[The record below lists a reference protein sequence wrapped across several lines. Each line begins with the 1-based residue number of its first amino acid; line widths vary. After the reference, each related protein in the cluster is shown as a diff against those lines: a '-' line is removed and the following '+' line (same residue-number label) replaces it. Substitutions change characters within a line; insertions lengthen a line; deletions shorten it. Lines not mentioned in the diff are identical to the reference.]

1 MQKPLTI
8 AVLVSMLT
16 SPISAHATGLYSC
29 EPTDRAQWLTQAE
42 LTEQLETGGWS
53 VRRMK
58 EDGGCWEGYGTNP
71 EGQRVEGYFHPTT
84 GTAQLIAQRGRI
96 LFQAD

>member
-29 EPTDRAQWLTQAE
+29 EPTDRAQ
-42 LTEQLETGGWS
+42 
-53 VRRMK
+53 
-58 EDGGCWEGYGTNP
+58 
-71 EGQRVEGYFHPTT
+71 
-84 GTAQLIAQRGRI
+84 
-96 LFQAD
+96 

>member
-1 MQKPLTI
+1 MQKSLTL
-8 AVLVSMLT
+8 AVLMTLLT

-42 LTEQLETGGWS
+42 LTEQLETLGWS

-58 EDGGCWEGYGTNP
+58 EDGGCWEVYGTTP
-71 EGQRVEGYFHPTT
+71 EWSARRRIFPPDHWRCPINCATRAHP
-84 GTAQLIAQRGRI
+84 ISRG
-96 LFQAD
+96 